1 MQKTLKT
8 GVRYG
13 QNWFFCLNLLKP
25 RPPGEVARLCRDGE
39 GCKDRSLHTVRLLF
53 CKKVSKKTFKTGV
66 RYGQNWFFCLCVM
79 KKPTFF
85 FEKSKQK
92 NFKVRVV

>member
-1 MQKTLKT
+1 MQKTFKT

-39 GCKDRSLHTVRLLF
+39 GYLQKQQASRLAVFVLRLTMPCFLFGILH
-53 CKKVSKKTFKTGV
+53 KE
-66 RYGQNWFFCLCVM
+66 N
-79 KKPTFF
+79 
-85 FEKSKQK
+85 
-92 NFKVRVV
+92 NA